1 MRLRRGMAGQQG
13 QQQLQADQ
21 FDDALAAVD
30 GVPPSIAEQPAD
42 LAEPSAFALAP
53 STVPPE
59 VSRGFL
65 AQLGLDEQSPATLF
79 LDFDPED
86 LTAAKRDFEVEGGRP
101 RGFTAPR

>member
-1 MRLRRGMAGQQG
+1 MAQQQG
-13 QQQLQADQ
+13 PQQMDQ
-21 FDDALAAVD
+21 FDAALATLD
-30 GVPPSIAEQPAD
+30 GAPPSITEQPTD
-42 LAEPSAFALAP
+42 IVEQSAFALTP
-53 STVPPE
+53 SNVPPE

-65 AQLGLDEQSPATLF
+65 AHLGLDEQSPATLF